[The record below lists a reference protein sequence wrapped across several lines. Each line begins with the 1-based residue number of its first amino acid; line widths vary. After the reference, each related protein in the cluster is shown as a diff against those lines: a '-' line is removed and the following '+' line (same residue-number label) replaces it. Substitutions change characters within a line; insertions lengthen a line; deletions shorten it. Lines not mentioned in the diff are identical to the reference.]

1 MSLLSTEDQ
10 QFLRD
15 KFAEEMESEV
25 TLHFFTQK
33 ESKLILPQ
41 GMECQYCKEA
51 GQIVDEIASL
61 SDKIKVEKYDFA
73 EDKEKASEYRVD
85 KIPAILIE
93 GRAKGKVRLFGLP
106 SGYEF
111 VSLIEDIIDVSTG
124 KTSLS
129 EEARTSLSE
138 ITKPVHIQVF
148 VTPTCPYC
156 SSAVRLAH
164 QIAVESELVTA
175 DMIESIEFPYL
186 ANRYA
191 VRGVPKTVI
200 NEITSLEGA
209 APEQMVMEQLI
220 KAVGE

>member
-1 MSLLSTEDQ
+1 MSLLSAEDQ
-10 QFLRD
+10 QLLRD
-15 KFAEEMESEV
+15 KFAQEMEGEV

-41 GMECQYCKEA
+41 GVECKYCKET
-51 GQIVDEIASL
+51 GQIVAEIASL
-61 SDKIKVEKYDFA
+61 SDKIKVEKYNFI
-73 EDKEKASEYRVD
+73 EDKEKADEYGVD

-93 GRAKGKVRLFGLP
+93 GQAKGKVRFFGLP

-111 VSLIEDIIDVSTG
+111 IGLIEDIIDVSTG
-124 KTSLS
+124 RTSLS
-129 EEARTSLSE
+129 EETKISLSE
-138 ITKPVHIQVF
+138 IAKPVHIQVF
-148 VTPTCPYC
+148 VTPACPYC
-156 SSAVRLAH
+156 PSAVRLAH

-175 DMIESIEFPYL
+175 DMIEGIEFPYL

-200 NEITSLEGA
+200 NETISFEGA